1 MSSTVETPSGKG
13 AQDENFPV
21 AQLFP
26 ASLRPAINCY
36 YAFARAI
43 DDVADNPRLPA
54 DEKIRRLDGFDQSLI
69 NGDDDPSYTK
79 GAAVR
84 ALFTEKNIPLAHA
97 RDLIVAFKQD
107 AVKLRYKDWDD
118 LIGYCLNSAAPV
130 GRFLLDLHQEDR
142 NAYPQSD
149 ALCNALQ
156 VINHLQDC
164 KADFTQMNRVYIP
177 EPWLHE
183 AGIDVSALAGS
194 KATSNLRLVLN
205 RCLDGVDQLMVIA
218 RELPYLMKNPQLARN
233 CQVIV
238 MIANK
243 LAYKLRHEDPIAG
256 RVQLSKFQFLTFL
269 LRGFIK
275 MSW

>member
-1 MSSTVETPSGKG
+1 MTNAVETPSGKG

-26 ASLRPAINCY
+26 ASLRPAITCY

-43 DDVADNPRLPA
+43 DDVADNPNLPA
-54 DEKIRRLDGFDQSLI
+54 DEKIRRLDEFDHSLT
-69 NGDDDPSYTK
+69 NGSDNPAYMK
-79 GAAVR
+79 GTAVR
-84 ALFTEKNIPLAHA
+84 ALFAEKNIPLSHA

-107 AVKLRYKDWDD
+107 AVKLRYKDWND
-118 LIGYCLNSAAPV
+118 LIGYCLNSASPV

-142 NAYPQSD
+142 KAYIQSD

-183 AGIDVSALAGS
+183 AGIDVSALAAS
-194 KATSNLRLVLN
+194 KASSNLRSVLN
-205 RCLDGVDQLMVIA
+205 RCLDGVDQLMIIA

-238 MIANK
+238 MIADK
-243 LAYKLRHEDPIAG
+243 LAHKLRLEDPIAG
-256 RVQLSKFQFLTFL
+256 RVQLNKFQFLAFL

>member
-1 MSSTVETPSGKG
+1 MNSIVETPSGKG

-26 ASLRPAINCY
+26 SSLRPAINCY

-43 DDVADNPRLPA
+43 DDVADNPHLSA
-54 DEKIRRLDGFDQSLI
+54 EEKIRRLDGFDQSLTS
-69 NGDDDPSYTK
+69 GSADPAYIK
-79 GAAVR
+79 GTAVR
-84 ALFTEKNIPLAHA
+84 TLFTERNIPLAHA

-107 AVKLRYKDWDD
+107 AVKLRYKNWED
-118 LIGYCLNSAAPV
+118 LIGYCLNSASPV

-142 NAYPQSD
+142 AAYPQSD

-183 AGIDVSALAGS
+183 AGIDVSALAAD
-194 KATSNLRLVLN
+194 KANNNLRFVMN
-205 RCLDGVDQLMVIA
+205 RCLDGVEQLMIVA
-218 RELPYLMKNPQLARN
+218 RELPFLMKNPQLARN

-238 MIANK
+238 MIADK
-243 LAYKLRHEDPIAG
+243 LAIKLRREDPVAG
-256 RVQLSKFQFLTFL
+256 RVQLNKFQFLTFL
-269 LRGFIK
+269 LRGFVK

>member
-1 MSSTVETPSGKG
+1 MNNIVETPSGKG

-26 ASLRPAINCY
+26 STLRPAITCY

-43 DDVADNPRLPA
+43 DDVADNPKLSA
-54 DEKIRRLDGFDQSLI
+54 EEKIRRLDGFDQSLI
-69 NGDDDPSYTK
+69 NGTDDPAYVK

-84 ALFTEKNIPLAHA
+84 TLFAQKNIPLAHA
-97 RDLIVAFKQD
+97 RDLIIAFKQD
-107 AVKLRYKDWDD
+107 ATKLRYKDWND
-118 LIGYCLNSAAPV
+118 LIGYCLNSASPV

-142 NAYPQSD
+142 AAYPQSD

-156 VINHLQDC
+156 IINHLQDC
-164 KADFTQMNRVYIP
+164 KADYTGMNRVYIP

-183 AGIDVSALAGS
+183 VGIDVSALAAD
-194 KATSNLRLVLN
+194 KANNNLRFVMN
-205 RCLDGVDQLMVIA
+205 RCLDGVEQLMIVA
-218 RELPYLMKNPQLARN
+218 RELPHLMKNPQLARN

-238 MIANK
+238 MIADK
-243 LAYKLRHEDPIAG
+243 LAIKLRREDPVAG
-256 RVQLSKFQFLTFL
+256 RVQLNKFQFLTFL